1 VYLHYNSLRLLV
13 FHKGTK
19 EPILRSRVTAVKL
32 NNAINSLVR
41 IEKKY
46 FLILRISALANNG
59 VVVENSEVVGLAP
72 EAGSEEVY
80 SAKTLRES

>member
-1 VYLHYNSLRLLV
+1 
-13 FHKGTK
+13 
-19 EPILRSRVTAVKL
+19 
-32 NNAINSLVR
+32 VR